1 MKRAL
6 IFGVTGQGGSYLA
19 EILIEKG
26 YEVHGL
32 IRKSATSNTINIDH
46 LIEDKNIFEKTFF
59 LHKGDLAD
67 STSIYRIINEVQ
79 PHELYNEADQDH
91 VGWSYDMVG
100 YSSDITGA
108 AVARILEIIKQI
120 NPKIKFF
127 QPCTS
132 NMFGKT
138 DSDIQNESTTFNPQS
153 PYAIAKTFAYYIT
166 RYYRESFGIHASIAI
181 FYNHESPR
189 RTVDY
194 VSRKISD
201 TVAKIAVGKQDKLV
215 LGDLEARVDWGF
227 ARDYMEAAWSILQL
241 DSPNDFVIATGET
254 HSVGEFADEAFKV
267 VNLDSSKY
275 IESSKKYMRQ
285 TKTSELKGDIS
296 KAKSIIEFEPKVKFA
311 ELVKLMVE
319 ADLKNHKQ

>member
-296 KAKSIIEFEPKVKFA
+296 KAKSIIGFEPKVKFA

-319 ADLKNHKQ
+319 ADLKNHVQ